1 MSDAADPAG
10 PPRTGP
16 DLNGPD
22 LNGPDLTSLAKALQ
36 DAGVGIEAAA
46 LDRLLAGVAAS
57 PVAEVPEAWIAL
69 LGGDLDQE
77 LGAWAARA
85 VRAKVGPGG
94 LAAGRTAS
102 ADRIA
107 DLRAELD
114 RRGLDGFVVPRAD
127 AHQLEAPPPRA
138 QRLTWL
144 TGFTGSAGVAVVLR
158 RSAAIFVDGR
168 YTLQVESEV
177 DTDAIAPRHLSDA
190 PPEDFIA
197 DQLAGGTLGYDPW
210 LHSLDG
216 VKRLQDAVER
226 AGGWLQPVDGNPVD
240 AVWPDQPPAPLTPV
254 RLHDLAYA
262 GETAADKRAGVA
274 RTLTDAGQGAAVLS
288 LPDSICWLLN
298 VRGRDVLHTPLVLSF
313 AVVHADGRV
322 DWYVD
327 PRKLVAEVCDGLD
340 EAVSLHAPELFPQAL
355 DALAASDRPVR
366 VDGAT
371 APAAVAQRIEAA
383 GGRVARDDD
392 PCQLPK
398 ARKNAVELEGARN
411 AHVRDGAAVTR
422 FLCWLQTRAPERAE
436 RGEPVTEIE
445 AAEALA
451 AFRRADPLFRDHAFD
466 TISGAGEHGAIVHYR
481 VNEGS
486 NRDLRLGE
494 LYLVDSGGQYLDG
507 TTDITRTLPVGTPTT
522 EQRSRYTLVL
532 KGHIALA
539 LARFPEGT
547 SGSQIDALAR
557 RPLWSAGL
565 DYDHG
570 TGHGVGS
577 YLGVHEGPQR
587 ISKRPSS
594 VALAPGMICSNEPGY
609 YKSGAYGIRI
619 ENLVAVMALDG
630 GGPDSRPMLG
640 FETLTLAPYCRALID
655 TEILSLDEIAWID
668 SYHAR
673 VRDTLSPHLD
683 AETAR
688 WLARE
693 TAPLE
698 R

>member
-1 MSDAADPAG
+1 MSDSANAAGNAATTAAD
-10 PPRTGP
+10 GP
-16 DLNGPD
+16 DLSG
-22 LNGPDLTSLAKALQ
+22 LARALRH
-36 DAGVGIEAAA
+36 AGVGIEADP

-57 PVAEVPEAWIAL
+57 PVAEEPDAWMAL
-69 LGGDLDQE
+69 LGRELDAE
-77 LGAWAARA
+77 LQAWAARA
-85 VRAKVGPGG
+85 VRAKSADGG
-94 LAAGRTAS
+94 LSAGGSARAGRL
-102 ADRIA
+102 A
-107 DLRAELD
+107 DLRAELQA
-114 RRGLDGFVVPRAD
+114 RGLDGFIVPRAD
-127 AHQLEAPPPRA
+127 AHQLEAPPPHA

-144 TGFTGSAGVAVVLR
+144 TGFTGSAGVAVVLQDR
-158 RSAAIFVDGR
+158 AAIFVDGR
-168 YTLQVESEV
+168 YTLQVATEV
-177 DTDAIAPRHLSDA
+177 DTDAIEPRHLSDT
-190 PPEDFIA
+190 PPSDFIA
-197 DQLAGGTLGYDPW
+197 EHLAGGVLGYDPW
-210 LHSLDG
+210 LHSADG
-216 VKRLQDAVER
+216 VARLQAAVER
-226 AGGWLQPVDGNPVD
+226 AGGTLQAVDGNPLD

-254 RLHDLAYA
+254 SLHEFAYA
-262 GETAADKRAGVA
+262 GEAAADKRARVA
-274 RTLTDAGQGAAVLS
+274 RTLADAGQAAAVLS

-313 AVVHADGRV
+313 AVLHADGRV

-327 PRKLVAEVCDGLD
+327 PRKLPSDVCDGLD
-340 EAVSLHAPELFPQAL
+340 DAVHLHAPEMFGPAL
-355 DALAASDRPVR
+355 DALASSTQPVR
-366 VDGAT
+366 VDAAS
-371 APAAVAQRIEAA
+371 APAAIAQRIEAA
-383 GGRVARDDD
+383 GGRVARDED
-392 PCQLPK
+392 PCLLPK
-398 ARKNAVELEGARN
+398 ARKNATELAGSRS
-411 AHVRDGAAVTR
+411 AHVRDGAALTR

-481 VNEGS
+481 VDDAS
-486 NRDLRLGE
+486 NRDLRPGE

-507 TTDITRTLPVGTPTT
+507 TTDVTRTLPVGPPTP
-522 EQRSRYTLVL
+522 EQCSRYTLVL
-532 KGHIALA
+532 KGHIAIS

-594 VALAPGMICSNEPGY
+594 VALEPGMICSNEPGY
-609 YKSGAYGIRI
+609 YKTGAYGIRI
-619 ENLVAVMALDG
+619 ENLVAVTALAG

-655 TEILSLDEIAWID
+655 TEILTPEEIAWID

-673 VRDTLSPHLD
+673 VRETLTPQLD

-688 WLARE
+688 WLAGE
-693 TAPLE
+693 TAPLG

>member
-1 MSDAADPAG
+1 MSDSAKTAA
-10 PPRTGP
+10 TVP
-16 DLNGPD
+16 DT
-22 LNGPDLTSLAKALQ
+22 PDLTGLAQALQ
-36 DAGVGIEAAA
+36 AAGVGVAPDA
-46 LDRLLAGVAAS
+46 LHRLLAGVAAS
-57 PVAEVPEAWIAL
+57 PVAEVPDAWMAL
-69 LGGDLDQE
+69 LGPHLDADLQ
-77 LGAWAARA
+77 AWAARA
-85 VRAKVGPGG
+85 VRSNSADGG
-94 LAAGRTAS
+94 LSAGRAAS
-102 ADRIA
+102 AERLA
-107 DLRAELD
+107 ALRAELD

-127 AHQLEAPPPRA
+127 AHQLEAPPPHA

-144 TGFTGSAGVAVVLR
+144 TGFTGSAGVAVVLKDR
-158 RSAAIFVDGR
+158 AAIFVDGR
-168 YTLQVESEV
+168 YTLQVENEV
-177 DTDAIAPRHLSDA
+177 DTQVFEPRHLSDA
-190 PPEDFIA
+190 PPSDFIA
-197 DQLAGGTLGYDPW
+197 QHLAGGALGYDPW
-210 LHSLDG
+210 LHSADG
-216 VKRLQDAVER
+216 VERLQAAAER
-226 AGGWLQPVDGNPVD
+226 AGGRLQAVDGNPLD
-240 AVWPDQPPAPLTPV
+240 AVWPDQPPAPLTPAS
-254 RLHDLAYA
+254 LHDLAYA
-262 GETAADKRAGVA
+262 GEAAADKRARVA
-274 RTLTDAGQGAAVLS
+274 QALADAGQAAAVLS

-313 AVVHADGRV
+313 AVLHANGRI

-327 PRKLVAEVCDGLD
+327 PRKVPSEVCDGLD
-340 EAVSLHAPELFPQAL
+340 AAVRLHAPELFPRAL
-355 DALAASDRPVR
+355 DRLAGADQPVR
-366 VDGAT
+366 VDAAT
-371 APAAVAQRIEAA
+371 APAAITQRIEAA
-383 GGRVARDDD
+383 GGRVVRDGD
-392 PCQLPK
+392 PCQVPK
-398 ARKNAVELEGARN
+398 ARKNATELAGTRA
-411 AHVRDGAAVTR
+411 AHERDGAAVTR

-436 RGEPVTEIE
+436 RGEPITEIE

-481 VNEGS
+481 VDESS

-494 LYLVDSGGQYLDG
+494 LYLVDSGAQYPDG
-507 TTDITRTLPVGTPTT
+507 TTDITRALPVGTPTA
-522 EQRSRYTLVL
+522 EQCSRYTLVL
-532 KGHIALA
+532 KGHIALS

-594 VALAPGMICSNEPGY
+594 VALEPGMICSNEPGY
-609 YKSGAYGIRI
+609 YKTGAYGIRI
-619 ENLVAVMALDG
+619 ENLVAVTKLDG

-655 TEILSLDEIAWID
+655 TEILTPEEIAWID

-673 VRDTLSPHLD
+673 VRETLTPHLD

-688 WLARE
+688 WLAGE
-693 TAPLE
+693 TAQLG